1 MNARRYSRQRE
12 LIYEYLCGTTE
23 HPTAEMIYAQL
34 KPQAPHLGLGTVYRN
49 LSLLC
54 EDGRV
59 RRLPFPVER
68 YDGNLSEHAHFC
80 CQQCGKV
87 TDLFLDEAEASE
99 TEAAV
104 VRQYGHQVHHHEL
117 IYYGV
122 CAPCLRRQESQAE
135 AARSTEEG
143 QVKQYENQL
152 SAQGRLLPSDEY

>member
-23 HPTAEMIYAQL
+23 HPTAEMIYASL
-34 KPQAPHLGLGTVYRN
+34 KPQSPHLGLGTVYRN

-87 TDLFLDEAEASE
+87 SDLFLSETAVSE
-99 TEAAV
+99 TEEAV
-104 VRQYGHQVHHHEL
+104 ARHYGHQVHHHEL

-122 CAPCLRRQESQAE
+122 CAQCLSAQADT
-135 AARSTEEG
+135 SEG
-143 QVKQYENQL
+143 QVKQHENQL
-152 SAQGRLLPSDEY
+152 SAQGRLLPPDEH